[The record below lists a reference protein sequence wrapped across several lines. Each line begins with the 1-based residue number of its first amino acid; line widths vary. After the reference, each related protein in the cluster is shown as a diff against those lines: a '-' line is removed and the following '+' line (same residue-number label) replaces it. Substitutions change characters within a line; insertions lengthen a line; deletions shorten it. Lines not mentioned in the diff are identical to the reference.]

1 MAQPFTPQDAHWMAQ
16 ALRLA
21 ERGLFSVRP
30 NPAVGCVLVRDG
42 QLVGQGWHQRA
53 GTPHAE
59 VHALRDA
66 GDQARGATAYVTLEP
81 CAHHGRT
88 PPCAD
93 ALVAAR
99 VARVVVAM
107 TDPNPLV
114 AGQGLARL
122 ASAGVE
128 VASGLMEASAR
139 QLNPGFLS
147 RMERGRPFVRLKLAA
162 SLDGRT
168 ALANGDS
175 QWITSEAARADVQ
188 WLRARS
194 GAILTGVNTVLADD
208 PSLTVRLDA
217 ALLGQKEWQEVE
229 RQPLRIIADSQLRTP
244 PGARLLRLPGSV
256 VVLGCQDSVLDKRL
270 RQVAALEAAGARVV
284 AMPCHQGRL
293 LLSPVMDWLGRE
305 AQINDLLIEAGAT
318 LAGAAVQAGL
328 VDELW
333 WYAAPCLMGSDARAG
348 VVLPPLNSMQQVGRW
363 QLTSLRPVGSDW
375 RAVLLP
381 QVDAGEGA

>member
-21 ERGLFSVRP
+21 ERGLFSARP

-42 QLVGQGWHQRA
+42 QRVGQGWHQQA
-53 GTPHAE
+53 GGPHAE
-59 VHALRDA
+59 VHALREA
-66 GDQARGATAYVTLEP
+66 GDRARGATAYVTLEP

-93 ALVAAR
+93 ALVAAG
-99 VARVVVAM
+99 VARVVAAM

-122 ASAGVE
+122 AAAGIP
-128 VASGLMEASAR
+128 VASGLMESSAR

-147 RMERGRPFVRLKLAA
+147 RMERGRPWVRLKLAA

-175 QWITSEAARADVQ
+175 QWITAEAARTDVQ

-217 ALLGQKEWQEVE
+217 ALLGQQEWADAR
-229 RQPLRIIADSQLRTP
+229 RQPVRVIADSQLRLP
-244 PGARLLRLPGSV
+244 PTARLLSLPGQ
-256 VVLGCQDSVLDKRL
+256 VLVLTCQQTVLQD
-270 RQVAALEAAGARVV
+270 RQGRVAALEAAGARVV
-284 AMPCHQGRL
+284 SLPCVQGRVDL
-293 LLSPVMDWLGRE
+293 TAAVDWL
-305 AQINDLLIEAGAT
+305 AQEMRINDLLIEAGAT
-318 LAGAAVQAGL
+318 LAGAVVQAGL

-363 QLTSLRPVGSDW
+363 QLASLRAVGADW

-381 QVDAGEGA
+381 QADTGGSV